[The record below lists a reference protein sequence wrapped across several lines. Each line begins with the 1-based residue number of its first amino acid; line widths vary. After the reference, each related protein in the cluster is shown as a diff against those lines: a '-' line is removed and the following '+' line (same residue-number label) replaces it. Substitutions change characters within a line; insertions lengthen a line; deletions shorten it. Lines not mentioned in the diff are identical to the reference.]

1 MEEIRAGSAE
11 RVLERILTC
20 AASEGASDIHIEPQA
35 AFLRVRFREDGRL
48 RERFRMPL
56 SMLPGLSVRSKVI
69 GHMDVGE
76 SRRPQDGSYAAAFD
90 GKSCDFRISILPS
103 LYGENIVI
111 RLLSSHVDFIEKS
124 RLGMLP
130 VQEEVFR
137 KCLTRKS
144 GMILTCGPTGSG
156 KTSTLYAALKLVNRE
171 GLSIISVED
180 PVEYRLAGI
189 TQVQVNEKAGL
200 TFGSGLRSIVRQA
213 PDIIMIGEIRDRETA
228 EIAVHAALTGHL
240 VLSTLHT
247 NHASDAPLR
256 LMDMG
261 IAPYLLSAS
270 LSLVMAQRLAG
281 CLCPACRRKKELS
294 EEECSSLGFPK
305 AMAGMEVWEEGSC
318 PSCHEG
324 IRGRTGIF
332 EMISIGR
339 KERDLIHHGFTSDGL
354 RQCMKEQG
362 QPSMGEAALALVRE
376 GRISPKEA
384 SLILAGED

>member
-1 MEEIRAGSAE
+1 
-11 RVLERILTC
+11 
-20 AASEGASDIHIEPQA
+20 
-35 AFLRVRFREDGRL
+35 
-48 RERFRMPL
+48 
-56 SMLPGLSVRSKVI
+56 
-69 GHMDVGE
+69 
-76 SRRPQDGSYAAAFD
+76 
-90 GKSCDFRISILPS
+90 
-103 LYGENIVI
+103 
-111 RLLSSHVDFIEKS
+111 
-124 RLGMLP
+124 
-130 VQEEVFR
+130 
-137 KCLTRKS
+137 
-144 GMILTCGPTGSG
+144 
-156 KTSTLYAALKLVNRE
+156 
-171 GLSIISVED
+171 
-180 PVEYRLAGI
+180 
-189 TQVQVNEKAGL
+189 
-200 TFGSGLRSIVRQA
+200 
-213 PDIIMIGEIRDRETA
+213 MIGEIRDRETA